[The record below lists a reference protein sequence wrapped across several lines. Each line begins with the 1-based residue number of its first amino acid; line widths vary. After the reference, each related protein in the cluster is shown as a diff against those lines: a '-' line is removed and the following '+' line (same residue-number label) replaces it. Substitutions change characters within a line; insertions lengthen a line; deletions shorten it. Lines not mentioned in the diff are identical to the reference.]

1 MVIVALKVE
10 AVDALMETVAGTE
23 QIAPAGAPV
32 QVREGTANPDV
43 GDL

>member
-23 QIAPAGAPV
+23 QIAPAGAPGAGE
-32 QVREGTANPDV
+32 RRDR
-43 GDL
+43 